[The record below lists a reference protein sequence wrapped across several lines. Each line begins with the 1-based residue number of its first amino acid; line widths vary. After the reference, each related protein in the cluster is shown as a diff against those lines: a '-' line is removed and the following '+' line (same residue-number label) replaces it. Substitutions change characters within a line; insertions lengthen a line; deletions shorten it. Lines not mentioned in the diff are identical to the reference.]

1 MWYNKAESGERM
13 STRMRQT
20 LYITDALAV
29 GYTVIHRQPFIL
41 IFSIGLSVYLWLGSA
56 ITLAMP
62 FSYNQSIAAQWI
74 GTLHAVDA
82 RTLLVVTNSIP
93 VLAPGLDAVVPPPLA
108 LPVMEFAG
116 VVMILNVITLAL
128 SSWFL
133 VSLRQI
139 ILRERLPWQ
148 TMLRR
153 TLNVALRLII
163 VFVLI
168 GCVIAPIGG
177 LSLLTM
183 LLIPATTT
191 LIYYGWIVLVIAGL
205 IGFGFTPEIITLG
218 DEHSLQALY
227 KSWQFARQRWL
238 AIATFLAIC
247 TVIEVGFAQLW
258 RSLATQPGWLAPAI
272 IGNAYIGSGIRA
284 ARLQFYRYHAA
295 TLSPA

>member
-1 MWYNKAESGERM
+1 
-13 STRMRQT
+13 MRQT
-20 LYITDALAV
+20 LYITDALTV
-29 GYTVIHRQPFIL
+29 GYTTIHRQPFIL
-41 IFSIGLSVYLWLGSA
+41 LFPIGLSVYLWLGSA
-56 ITLAMP
+56 ITLALP

-93 VLAPGLDAVVPPPLA
+93 VLTPGLGAVLPPPHT
-108 LPVMEFAG
+108 LPVIEFVG
-116 VVMILNVITLAL
+116 VVMTLNVITLSL

-148 TMLRR
+148 AVLRR
-153 TLNVALRLII
+153 TLSVALRLSI

-183 LLIPATTT
+183 LFMPATTT
-191 LIYYGWIVLVIAGL
+191 LIFYGWIVLVITGL
-205 IGFGFTPEIITLG
+205 IGFGFTPEIITLS
-218 DEHSLQALY
+218 DERPLNALC
-227 KSWQFARQRWL
+227 KSWQLARQRWL
-238 AIATFLAIC
+238 AIATFLAVC

-272 IGNAYIGSGIRA
+272 IGNAYIGSGLRA